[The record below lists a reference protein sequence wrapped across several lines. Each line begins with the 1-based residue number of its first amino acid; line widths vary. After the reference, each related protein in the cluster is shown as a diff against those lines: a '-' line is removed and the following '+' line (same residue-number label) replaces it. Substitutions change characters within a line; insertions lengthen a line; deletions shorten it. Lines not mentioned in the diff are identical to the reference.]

1 MKRINKARII
11 LLLLFLATFIGN
23 IIGNIRLKNQNKQF
37 LNKSYSIPLET
48 FLFNRA
54 TTDKN
59 GNVYVANDM
68 LSVVQKFNNNGQF
81 IKSIWI
87 NDDIYIIKSEDD
99 GIHVYAGKFDN
110 VDYRISKNKIFEKQ
124 ISEKEM
130 DHVEAD
136 PRQNIIGNLWIHNGK
151 ITFLK
156 ASIFPIDS
164 SIVICMYIL
173 MECFLFV
180 KKKIYKETN
189 NNTGK

>member
-59 GNVYVANDM
+59 GNLYVANDM

-130 DHVEAD
+130 DRVETD
-136 PRQNIIGNLWIHNGK
+136 LRQNIIGNLWIHNGK

-156 ASIFPIDS
+156 ASIFPIDP
-164 SIVICMYIL
+164 SIIICIYTL
-173 MECFLFV
+173 MEVFLFMRRKV
-180 KKKIYKETN
+180 KK
-189 NNTGK
+189 

>member
-59 GNVYVANDM
+59 GNLYVANDM
-68 LSVVQKFNNNGQF
+68 LSVVQKFNNNGQ
-81 IKSIWI
+81 
-87 NDDIYIIKSEDD
+87 Y
-99 GIHVYAGKFDN
+99 
-110 VDYRISKNKIFEKQ
+110 
-124 ISEKEM
+124 
-130 DHVEAD
+130 
-136 PRQNIIGNLWIHNGK
+136 IIGNLWIHNGK

-189 NNTGK
+189 NNAGK